1 MKYEVL
7 DKKGEKVGEELL
19 PKEIFEVKMNA
30 DLVYQII
37 TSQRSNRRR
46 TIAHTKDRAEVRG
59 GGRKPW
65 RQKGL
70 GKARHGS
77 IRSPI
82 WIGGGVTFGPRKE
95 RTYKKKIPRK
105 MKRLALFMLLSD
117 KVKNK
122 RLVLLDKLEI
132 KEAKTK
138 QMVQILDKLP
148 LKSKTSLISL
158 SSLDKKIIRATK
170 NIPKVSTIQVRDLNC
185 LDLASFKY
193 LIMEKQGIK
202 VIKETF
208 LKNSKL

>member
-158 SSLDKKIIRATK
+158 SSLDRKIIRATK
-170 NIPKVSTIQVRDLNC
+170 NIPRVSTIQVRDLNC